1 MATATVTSRDA
12 GINNFASGSFT
23 GDGTAT
29 TVTLGFTPRWVKVFN
44 ATDAIM
50 WEKVEGMGATIT
62 FKTVTAGTTT
72 ADSGTAISW
81 ASGVLTLSATLAAS
95 AKALSWVAIA

>member
-1 MATATVTSRDA
+1 MATGTVTSRSG
-12 GINNFASGSFT
+12 GIINFASGSFT
-23 GDGTAT
+23 GDAT
-29 TVTLGFTPRWVKVFN
+29 VTTITLGFTPRWVKVFN

-72 ADSGTAISW
+72 ADTTTAISW
-81 ASGVLTLSATLAAS
+81 SGGVLSLTAALAAS
-95 AKALSWVAIA
+95 GKAISWVAVA